1 MLGITS
7 VLPVTTIKTLGM
19 ISHQRDSGKE
29 HSLSENVENNY
40 NAGKESSWMGMEAT
54 LMVLVDLE
62 EV

>member
-1 MLGITS
+1 M
-7 VLPVTTIKTLGM
+7 LPVTTIKTLGM

-29 HSLSENVENNY
+29 HSSSENVENNY

>member
-1 MLGITS
+1 
-7 VLPVTTIKTLGM
+7 M